1 MLLKIK
7 LTIKNLLNPLWTIPV
22 RSYNNIIINIFGF
35 QVFRLII
42 ENLKINIR
50 SLFYKENL
58 YLKKQDLLFLKKNGY
73 LIINNFFNKKDFLK
87 FKSCIKFLRKNK
99 LFNSRK
105 DGTINVDLANLSI
118 IKKKNIKMYNQIL
131 SLIKSRNF
139 TMFAEYIIKKK
150 INFISDPGFYVTSLH
165 SNKDKNDN
173 NSEFHSDKHFPCC
186 KIFLYI
192 NESKKENG
200 AFTYVP
206 GSHRLNMQKIKF
218 EYFYSIF
225 SSTKL
230 FDKYLNFFGFVRKN
244 KRLTLNDDI
253 LKKYYDKLKVCSA
266 KENSLVI
273 FNNMGLHK
281 RGKILV
287 KNKERQIFAFSFY
300 DNQVN
305 NLMQKFKRSIFNKNK
320 RLFLQLNKI
329 N

>member
-1 MLLKIK
+1 
-7 LTIKNLLNPLWTIPV
+7 
-22 RSYNNIIINIFGF
+22 YQNIIINIFGF

-42 ENLKINIR
+42 ENIKINIR
-50 SLFYKENL
+50 SLFYKKNL
-58 YLKKQDLLFLKKNGY
+58 SLKKEHLIFLEKNGY
-73 LIINNFFNKKDFLK
+73 LIINNFFDKKNFLK
-87 FKSCIKFLRKNK
+87 LKTSIKFLRKNK
-99 LFNSRK
+99 LFNSQK

-118 IKKKNIKMYNQIL
+118 IKKENIKIYNQIL

-165 SNKDKNDN
+165 SNKDKHDN
-173 NSEFHSDKHFPCC
+173 NSEFHSDRHFPCC

-192 NESKKENG
+192 NESTKENG

-206 GSHRLNMQKIKF
+206 SSHKLNMKKIKF

-230 FDKYLNFFGFVRKN
+230 FDKYLHLFGFIKKN
-244 KRLTLNDDI
+244 KRITLKDNI
-253 LKKYYDKLKVCSA
+253 LKNNYEKIKVCSA

-305 NLMQKFKRSIFNKNK
+305 NFMQKFKRSRFSKNK
-320 RLFLQLNKI
+320 RLFLKLN
-329 N
+329 